1 MQLTR
6 VIKNRKRVCALVPAA
21 GRGSR
26 LKQKMPKILVPIVK
40 EKRVWHILYE
50 KLSPFVDQIH
60 VVLSPKGISLF
71 KQQMEKDHLMA
82 GVSTSIQTSPIGMGD
97 AIFGAYDFWKDY
109 ESIFIIWGDQVFVST
124 ETIQETINNH
134 FSSNETCL
142 TIPISLVDRPYVQ
155 YLFNDDLS
163 TLKEVKQSR
172 EGDTMG
178 ENGFT
183 DVGVFCLST
192 INLID
197 LWHTFLENVPRG
209 LETGEINFLP
219 FLSYL
224 STEACWN
231 VKTVFVKDPDE
242 SRGINTPQDMDF
254 FRKKFES
261 LHLPGRF

>member
-1 MQLTR
+1 M
-6 VIKNRKRVCALVPAA
+6 NRKRVCALIPAA

-26 LKQKMPKILVPIVK
+26 LKQEMPKILVPIVK

-50 KLSPFVDQIH
+50 KLFPIVDQIH
-60 VVLSPKGISLF
+60 VVLSPIGISLF

-82 GVSTSIQTSPIGMGD
+82 GVSTSIQTSPIGTGD

-109 ESIFIIWGDQVFVST
+109 ESVFIIWGDQVFVST
-124 ETIQETINNH
+124 KTIQETITNH
-134 FSSNETCL
+134 FSSNEKGL
-142 TIPISLVDRPYVQ
+142 TIPISFVDRPYVQ
-155 YLFNDDLS
+155 YLFNNDLS

-192 INLID
+192 INLTN
-197 LWHTFLENVPRG
+197 LWHAYLENVPRG
-209 LETGEINFLP
+209 LKTGEVNFLP

-224 STEACWN
+224 STEVCWN
-231 VKTVFVKDPDE
+231 VKTVFVKDPIE

-261 LHLPGRF
+261 LSLQERFK